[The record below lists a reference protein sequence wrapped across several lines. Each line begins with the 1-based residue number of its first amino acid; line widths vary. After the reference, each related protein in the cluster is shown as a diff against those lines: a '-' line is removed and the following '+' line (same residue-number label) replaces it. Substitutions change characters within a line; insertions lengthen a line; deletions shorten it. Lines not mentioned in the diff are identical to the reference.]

1 MTIKLGNTEINAIS
15 VIEPYGDDLRT
26 IADEPL
32 EPWVRPSHWPDM
44 PVINSGEHKCN
55 FLAKV
60 PSGINGS
67 ESVENYFALNAY
79 SKGAYPHKYTDFTI
93 DWGDGNSVHVHARTG
108 IYSSNPDEFQR
119 HEYNFE
125 DLDPSTEYVENGMT
139 YRIALI
145 QFDGN
150 LSGIQSFNWRHS
162 KNYTGGYRSFQ
173 NINFLEIDINLPS
186 GTSIGVN
193 YQGSYLS
200 FRDLEKARVYAPKVQ
215 YLDSYF
221 QNTPKLRS
229 VEFGPFENLLSIEG
243 LFSNCGL
250 DYYPDLDTSNVT
262 TASNAFNGMKTKVYN
277 NNYDWSSATG
287 ISYLFSS
294 SLYLKEVNIDIGSN
308 ATNIAG
314 IFSTC
319 RNLQKVTGNWDTQNV
334 TDFYHAFYYNKD
346 LTYVPDINYSSA
358 TRTQSMFDGCNFLRI
373 TPEINAP
380 NLSNAQRMF
389 ASCSQLKKVKITDMS
404 RSDASD
410 FSSCFTSCSDL
421 RTVEISNPR
430 IAPTGNYGLNNFF
443 SSCINLQTV
452 PYIDMSGCR
461 RATSMFYNCYSLKK
475 VPKFNTS
482 TLSHLSSMFNNCY
495 SLTSVPDLDITC
507 EGTGNVSIDS
517 MFFSAGLKVLPNLD
531 WSRVVYA
538 YRAFACNA
546 SGQVSLDWS
555 NLNYSTSTNSNATRD
570 MFAGL
575 KGLDIK
581 ELTLSESGNFYY
593 NTFINCSLVSVPYV
607 NASGGYNY
615 TGLFSNT
622 NYLQKGALSGVDKSI
637 GYYRTALSSGG
648 ILDVFNGLASGVV
661 GQSVDLRQAPSAYIL
676 HPDTISIATSK
687 GWTVTT

>member
-1 MTIKLGNTEINAIS
+1 MTIKLGNTEINAVS
-15 VIEPYGDDLRT
+15 VIEPYGDDLAVV
-26 IADEPL
+26 ADEPL

-67 ESVENYFALNAY
+67 ESIENYFALSAY
-79 SKGAYPHKYTDFTI
+79 SKTQYPYKWTDFTI
-93 DWGDGNSVHVHARTG
+93 DWGDGNSVYVHERTG
-108 IYSSNPDEFQR
+108 IHSTSPNEFQS

-125 DLDPSTEYVENGMT
+125 DLDPSTEYVENGIP

-145 QFDGN
+145 QFDGS
-150 LSGIQSFNWRHS
+150 LSGIESFNWRYS

-173 NINFLEIDINLPS
+173 SINFLEIDINLPS

-229 VEFGPFENLLSIEG
+229 VEFGPFENLISIEG
-243 LFSNCGL
+243 LFSDCGL

-262 TASNAFNGMKTKVYN
+262 TANSAFNGMKTTVYN
-277 NNYDWSSATG
+277 NNYDWSSVTG
-287 ISYLFSS
+287 ITSLFYASP
-294 SLYLKEVNIDIGSN
+294 YLKEVNIDISSN
-308 ATNIAG
+308 ITLASQ
-314 IFSTC
+314 IFAYC
-319 RNLQKVTGNWDTQNV
+319 RNLQKVAGNWDTQNV
-334 TDFYHAFYYNKD
+334 ADFYYMFYDNKN
-346 LTYVPDINYSSA
+346 LTYVPDIDYSSA
-358 TRTQSMFDGCNFLRI
+358 TRTLSMFNGCDSLRI

-380 NLSNAQRMF
+380 NLTNAGSMF
-389 ASCSQLKKVKITDMS
+389 ANCHQLKKVKIVNMS
-404 RSDASD
+404 SSNADD
-410 FSSCFTSCSDL
+410 FSSCFSNCRDL
-421 RTVEISNPR
+421 TTVEISNPR
-430 IAPTGNYGLNNFF
+430 IAPTGNNGLNNFF
-443 SSCINLQTV
+443 QGCYNLQTV
-452 PYIDMSGCR
+452 PYIDMSGCN
-461 RATSMFYNCYSLKK
+461 RAISMFGNCVNLKK

-482 TLSHLSSMFNNCY
+482 TLSFLGSMFYNCY
-495 SLTSVPDLDITC
+495 SLTSVPDFDITC

-517 MFFSAGLKVLPNLD
+517 MFLSAGLKVLPNLD

-538 YRAFACNA
+538 YRAFSCGA
-546 SGQVSLDWS
+546 SGQISLDWS
-555 NLNYSTSTNSNATRD
+555 NFNYSTSTHSWATRD
-570 MFAGL
+570 MFNGI
-575 KGLDIK
+575 KRLDIK
-581 ELTLSESGNFYY
+581 ELTLSESGNFVYDTFY
-593 NTFINCSLVSVPYV
+593 NCNLVSVPYV

-615 TGLFSNT
+615 AGLFKNT
-622 NYLQKGALSGVDKSI
+622 PYLQKGALSGVDKSI
-637 GYYRTALSSGG
+637 GYYRTGLSSGA

-661 GQSVDLRQAPSAYIL
+661 GQSIDLREAPSAYIL